1 MPAMQ
6 RPNKKAKEIAKKVMK
21 HEQAEVKAAKKG
33 IQADEAFK
41 KTIKKDFNR

>member
-21 HEQAEVKAAKKG
+21 HEAAEMKAAKKG
-33 IQADEAFK
+33 MRADENFK
-41 KTIKKDFNR
+41 KTIMKDFNR